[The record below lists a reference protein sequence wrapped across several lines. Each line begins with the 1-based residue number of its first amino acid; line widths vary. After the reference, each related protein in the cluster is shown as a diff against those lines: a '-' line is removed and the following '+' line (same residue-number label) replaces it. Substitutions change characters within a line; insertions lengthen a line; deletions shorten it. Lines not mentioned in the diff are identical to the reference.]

1 MTNFLYKYIYRVGNR
16 NCLLYCS
23 RGGKVTMSRC
33 DGVGCTAYLMV
44 SKDIFE
50 RLYLLNFSIPHSLI
64 KVPYKCSR
72 HRVKQIK
79 IIALGLFFSRVY
91 YKTFR
96 RIFQN
101 GARHRGVWLTAA
113 GLVSSL
119 KPRFFPPGRAPSGL
133 KMLPSLQS
141 RVECSFSYYIHISTL
156 YFNRHI

>member
-1 MTNFLYKYIYRVGNR
+1 MILSK
-16 NCLLYCS
+16 C
-23 RGGKVTMSRC
+23 
-33 DGVGCTAYLMV
+33 YLG
-44 SKDIFE
+44 D
-50 RLYLLNFSIPHSLI
+50 FSINFVWLKLTILTFFDRYLICKWKSKIKSLFELTPAVFLKFSISQFLI

-156 YFNRHI
+156 YLDRHI